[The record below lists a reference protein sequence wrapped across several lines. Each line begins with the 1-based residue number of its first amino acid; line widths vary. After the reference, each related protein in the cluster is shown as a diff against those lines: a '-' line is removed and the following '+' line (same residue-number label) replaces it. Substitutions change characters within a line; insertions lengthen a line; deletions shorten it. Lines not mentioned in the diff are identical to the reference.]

1 LSSFVGRHTLLLG
14 LLRGSL
20 LSGTTSSGGTTGS
33 RGSTATGADV
43 HEKVLDILALE
54 SLFK

>member
-1 LSSFVGRHTLLLG
+1 VGRHTLLLG
-14 LLRGSL
+14 LLRSSL
-20 LSGTTSSGGTTGS
+20 LSGTTSSGGTTGG